1 MAKSKAKSIA
11 DLLPEGLSEET
22 VDSIA
27 SLVTSVV
34 EEQVEDRMQ
43 ILDAKVH
50 AYLRMKIDEVKEQAL
65 TELEYENDTFRN
77 AKLFENLKSYMSIE
91 MSRTDEASTIN
102 ALTEAN
108 ESTLEEV
115 SVLTE
120 EISTI
125 LVENNKL
132 EQTLAVLTDKIKNLE
147 GDKEVLQEEVATL
160 EEVKEQPFKSSE
172 EALVISDDVDKSS
185 TNKRVRSNE
194 FLTEEVL
201 RLSNLK

>member
-22 VDSIA
+22 VDNIA

-34 EEQVEDRMQ
+34 EEQVEDRMKV
-43 ILDAKVH
+43 LDAKVH

-77 AKLFENLKSYMSIE
+77 ARLFENLKSYMAVE

-108 ESTLEEV
+108 ESTMEEV
-115 SVLTE
+115 AVLTE
-120 EISTI
+120 EMSTI

-132 EQTLAVLTDKIKNLE
+132 EQTLVVLTDKIKNLE
-147 GDKEVLQEEVATL
+147 GEKDVLQEEVAVL

-172 EALVISDDVDKSS
+172 EALVISDDVDKGSA
-185 TNKRVRSNE
+185 NQRVQNNE